1 MLGKPLVED
10 VPRRQA
16 EIRLQQ
22 ADDPAREEEQAADEA
37 RAARR
42 RTTADPWRGVV
53 LYSPKGLKGFGEVEW
68 MTLFV
73 SR

>member
-1 MLGKPLVED
+1 MLGEALMED

-22 ADDPAREEEQAADEA
+22 AHDPAREEEQATDETH
-37 RAARR
+37 AARR
-42 RTTADPWRGVV
+42 RPATDPWRVV